1 MRVVSYVRMSTGR
14 QDLSPG
20 QQRAAIT
27 AHAKKSGYTVAR
39 EYADLGVSG
48 DKTEKRKGF
57 QQMIA
62 DGAARKFDRIVVYD
76 RSRFG
81 RFDSIEFGR
90 WVAPLRDAGVELETL
105 DGGVEDWSDFGG
117 RVLGL
122 VAQEAKH
129 QFLVDLSRGVVR
141 GQTAKAVENRG
152 YAGPT
157 PFGYQ
162 RRTIVDGR
170 KHISTLTVHE
180 ARAAIVRDIFTMYA
194 APDGSLNGVAATLN
208 ARGVPAI
215 RGGQRWR
222 PNALRRI
229 LGNEVYMGDTV
240 WGRRQKGR
248 YHTRQGTDVIR
259 QKRRGPVVFVEPI
272 RHRDTVPAIVSR
284 ELFAKVQKLLAQ
296 RTHTTR
302 SAAAIRPLSGLVC
315 CEQCGR
321 PMHAENGLLRC
332 QSSHPSIEP
341 KRRCPAVRVPA
352 APLLD
357 AVLTGLRARFTAP
370 AARARLRA
378 AIERQAARR
387 SAGAGDDQAS
397 MSARH
402 RALEVEIATG
412 LERIPLMPAGLVA
425 DYAAALD
432 RKAAERDALAAQL
445 AAKAATIP
453 ARPKMAA
460 RAAMAHL
467 DELVA
472 AATTNGSPAAVNA
485 ALRALGVKVSVP
497 PAKLPSD
504 AEITVG
510 DCSTT
515 VSRCEQV
522 PRMTW
527 RQRIA

>member
-1 MRVVSYVRMSTGR
+1 MSTGR

-20 QQRAAIT
+20 QQRAAIA
-27 AHAKKSGYTVAR
+27 AHAKKAGYAVAR

-48 DKTEKRKGF
+48 DRTEKRKGF

-141 GQTAKAVENRG
+141 GQTAKAMENRG
-152 YAGPT
+152 YAAPT

-162 RRTIVDGR
+162 RHTVVEGR
-170 KHISTLTVHE
+170 KHLSTLALHP
-180 ARAAIVRDIFTMYA
+180 ANAPIVRDIFAMYA
-194 APDGSLNGVAATLN
+194 APGGSLNGVAAALN
-208 ARGVPAI
+208 ARGVPAS
-215 RGGQRWR
+215 RGGTRWR

-229 LGNEVYMGDTV
+229 LVNEVYMGDTV

-248 YHTRQGTDVIR
+248 YHTRQGADVIR
-259 QKRRGPVVFVEPI
+259 QKRRGRVEFVEPI

-284 ELFAKVQKLLAQ
+284 ELFAKVQRLLVE
-296 RTHTTR
+296 RTHETR
-302 SAAAIRPLSGLVC
+302 SAASIRPLSGLVC

-321 PMHAENGLLRC
+321 PMHSENGLLRC

-378 AIERQAARR
+378 AIERRAAHR
-387 SAGAGDDQAS
+387 SAGAGDDRAALV
-397 MSARH
+397 ARH
-402 RALEVEIATG
+402 RALEAEVAAG
-412 LERIPLMPAGLVA
+412 LERIPLIPPGLVA

-432 RKAAERDALAAQL
+432 RKAAERDQL
-445 AAKAATIP
+445 ADQLALKPAVVQAAP
-453 ARPKMAA
+453 RMAA
-460 RAAMAHL
+460 RDALARL
-467 DELVA
+467 DELIA

-485 ALRALGVKVSVP
+485 ALRALGVKVSVAP
-497 PAKLPSD
+497 TKLPMD
-504 AEITVG
+504 AEITIG
-510 DCSTT
+510 DSSTP

-527 RQRIA
+527 KQRIA